1 MRSAQAGTAP
11 LTGQPRPGGR
21 RRARGAVSRLPTRR
35 AGAAPAGKTQV
46 TSVFSA
52 LAPGLLQAGMRSAR
66 HREAGFT
73 LIELLVVVAII
84 GSLAAIAIPQFTSQK
99 GKGYDARVMQDARN
113 AATAQEAYLSD
124 TLTYFTGSA
133 CRGGGGAGG
142 GGGVVVPPRGGG
154 GGKWGGEDSQEG
166 GRARECAR
174 RAGER
179 RGARPDRLLDRRGL
193 VLVHHHP
200 AR

>member
-1 MRSAQAGTAP
+1 
-11 LTGQPRPGGR
+11 
-21 RRARGAVSRLPTRR
+21 RR

-113 AATAQEAYLSD
+113 AATGEDGYFSEALP
-124 TLTYFTGSA
+124 YFTSNCA
-133 CRGGGGAGG
+133 TMP
-142 GGGVVVPPRGGG
+142 GVV
-154 GGKWGGEDSQEG
+154 
-166 GRARECAR
+166 
-174 RAGER
+174 
-179 RGARPDRLLDRRGL
+179 L
-193 VLVHHHP
+193 
-200 AR
+200 